1 VLLVCLR
8 VTGVTADQVSWVEA
22 MAAWGLIR
30 LLTAVPIT
38 PAGVGIVELGL
49 ASALVGFG
57 ASNAEAVAAVL
68 LYRVLTVLP
77 SLVLGAICGLTWRR
91 HRAPEPA
98 DVTSG
103 S

>member
-1 VLLVCLR
+1 
-8 VTGVTADQVSWVEA
+8 
-22 MAAWGLIR
+22 M
-30 LLTAVPIT
+30 
-38 PAGVGIVELGL
+38 ELGL

-91 HRAPEPA
+91 HRAAEPA
-98 DVTSG
+98 DATSG